1 MPPLNLT
8 CYILDAD
15 DGSVRTSPQA
25 RPRSPIPHTLDLPSQ
40 HRPPRP
46 SVASLASRYIGLL
59 DQELALQWVQKHIT
73 LLGGDPAKVS
83 IWGECV
89 GAGSVLQHVI
99 AHNGRTTP
107 PLFRA
112 AITSSTFSPSQ
123 YKFDDRIPEALY
135 SEVVAQTNCSSA
147 ANSLACLRDVD
158 AGLLETVNVNI
169 GTSGFF
175 GTSVFVPV
183 IDGIFITQRPIE
195 ALKQRNVNGMCI
207 RIHSEL

>member
-1 MPPLNLT
+1 MPPLYNLNS
-8 CYILDAD
+8 LQAQ
-15 DGSVRTSPQA
+15 SSWPLRTSPQA

-59 DQELALQWVQKHIT
+59 DQELALQWVQKHVG
-73 LLGGDPAKVS
+73 LLACSQSQYLGRM
-83 IWGECV
+83 C
-89 GAGSVLQHVI
+89 AGSVLQHVI